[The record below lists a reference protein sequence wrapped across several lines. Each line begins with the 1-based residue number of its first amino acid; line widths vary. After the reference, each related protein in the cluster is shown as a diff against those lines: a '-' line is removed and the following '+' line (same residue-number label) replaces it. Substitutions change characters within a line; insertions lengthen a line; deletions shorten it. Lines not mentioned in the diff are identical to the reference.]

1 MAKSLPDPRPSRQRL
16 VKATAAA
23 AGLDSST
30 YSGHSLRAGF
40 LTEAAAKRANL
51 FKMKDHS
58 RHKSLDTV
66 ADYVR
71 DASIFDDHA
80 GEQFL

>member
-1 MAKSLPDPRPSRQRL
+1 LREGFALAKSLPDPRPSRQRL

-58 RHKSLDTV
+58 RHKL
-66 ADYVR
+66 R